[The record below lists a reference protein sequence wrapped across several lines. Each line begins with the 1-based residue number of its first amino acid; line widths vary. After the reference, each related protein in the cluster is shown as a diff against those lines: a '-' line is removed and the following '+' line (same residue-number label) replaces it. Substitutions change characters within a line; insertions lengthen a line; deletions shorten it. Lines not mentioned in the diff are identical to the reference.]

1 MMSFFTVC
9 FFLYIGIRLLCAN
22 VMVSAFVSSFHVKL
36 AIQQGVDAWSGSH
49 PPTKTLPFNGDM
61 TKGRLCHVP
70 ASFSDMGCG

>member
-1 MMSFFTVC
+1 
-9 FFLYIGIRLLCAN
+9 
-22 VMVSAFVSSFHVKL
+22 MVSAFVSSFHVKL

-49 PPTKTLPFNGDM
+49 PPTKTLPFNGGM